1 MKKTRYLL
9 LAMLV
14 AMCFV
19 WTSSRPDG
27 SRRFAM
33 YAIAFYNVENL
44 FDTLH
49 DVRIDTVNGVP
60 IKRYDL
66 NDYEYLPDG
75 ANNWNSFRYS
85 NKVKNM
91 SDVLSKLA
99 TDKDGNISMLKD
111 QTDVVWI
118 ARSFT
123 ILSSSS

>member
-60 IKRYDL
+60 I
-66 NDYEYLPDG
+66 
-75 ANNWNSFRYS
+75 
-85 NKVKNM
+85 
-91 SDVLSKLA
+91 
-99 TDKDGNISMLKD
+99 
-111 QTDVVWI
+111 
-118 ARSFT
+118 
-123 ILSSSS
+123 